1 MTYIGELVCIK
12 EKTLMNSIDD
22 IIDLHSSNGNVED
35 AIKKIH
41 IDDKYMNIN
50 TFTLRVFGGNMTKKE
65 KRNWD
70 VAINGEIKRDRN
82 LYKEVHEYLT
92 IFEFFN
98 KMNIDKGYIQK
109 SEKPDF
115 IFSCNNKQYG
125 IEVSKIYVGNE
136 WVANRIIEEIKQ
148 YRLKQKELEGYI
160 EYKKYQERIK
170 TFQIR
175 GGLAIMPISEDIS
188 LDEYILEIKNKI
200 LEKIRKLLEIYD
212 KKDVNIILIN
222 IISPLYFNQPEEIEQ
237 LNNEFRFFISELE
250 EKFDDK
256 EYYVVLKTT
265 ENWTKFNL
273 KTNEYEAL

>member
-1 MTYIGELVCIK
+1 
-12 EKTLMNSIDD
+12 
-22 IIDLHSSNGNVED
+22 
-35 AIKKIH
+35 
-41 IDDKYMNIN
+41 
-50 TFTLRVFGGNMTKKE
+50 
-65 KRNWD
+65 
-70 VAINGEIKRDRN
+70 
-82 LYKEVHEYLT
+82 
-92 IFEFFN
+92 
-98 KMNIDKGYIQK
+98 
-109 SEKPDF
+109 
-115 IFSCNNKQYG
+115 
-125 IEVSKIYVGNE
+125 VGNE